1 MENTNSK
8 WSILIITSLAYFQ
21 MPVMIMALNVALP
34 SIGREFTLDSVL
46 LGWLSIAPAM
56 SSAMLVIP
64 AGKISDIYG
73 RKKIFLY
80 GIIACTATSLFLAFS
95 DSMLSLIVWRFG
107 QGIGAAMV
115 IASVTAIVS
124 SVFSATEKGK
134 ALGISAAAVYAG
146 QSCAPFIGGL
156 LTEYFGWRSIFIVTV
171 PSGIIVIFF
180 ILWKFKGEWAE
191 AYGDK
196 IDFIGVLIY
205 AATLF
210 MVIYGFSSLT
220 DTLGIWAIVLGIFG
234 LLAFIKWESIVNN
247 PILDLNL
254 FKKSRTFSISNLA
267 AFINYSAVHAVAFLL
282 SLYLQYNKGF
292 SPRDAGL
299 ILISQ
304 PIIQAIFSP
313 LAGRL
318 ADRTEPRVVASIG
331 MALTTV
337 GLLSFV
343 FLTEDTSLIYILS
356 GLFMVGSGLSIF
368 VTPNTKAIM
377 ESVEKRYYG
386 VASAT
391 MATSRQ
397 VGMLFSMAITML
409 VFSLIIGRVEVT
421 PEYFGAFLKSMK
433 TIFFIFVSLGILAVF
448 ASLSRGKSETKPQ

>member
-180 ILWKFKGEWAE
+180 ILWNCLMERK
-191 AYGDK
+191 
-196 IDFIGVLIY
+196 
-205 AATLF
+205 
-210 MVIYGFSSLT
+210 SSL
-220 DTLGIWAIVLGIFG
+220 
-234 LLAFIKWESIVNN
+234 
-247 PILDLNL
+247 
-254 FKKSRTFSISNLA
+254 
-267 AFINYSAVHAVAFLL
+267 
-282 SLYLQYNKGF
+282 
-292 SPRDAGL
+292 
-299 ILISQ
+299 
-304 PIIQAIFSP
+304 
-313 LAGRL
+313 
-318 ADRTEPRVVASIG
+318 
-331 MALTTV
+331 
-337 GLLSFV
+337 
-343 FLTEDTSLIYILS
+343 
-356 GLFMVGSGLSIF
+356 
-368 VTPNTKAIM
+368 
-377 ESVEKRYYG
+377 
-386 VASAT
+386 
-391 MATSRQ
+391 
-397 VGMLFSMAITML
+397 
-409 VFSLIIGRVEVT
+409 
-421 PEYFGAFLKSMK
+421 
-433 TIFFIFVSLGILAVF
+433 
-448 ASLSRGKSETKPQ
+448 